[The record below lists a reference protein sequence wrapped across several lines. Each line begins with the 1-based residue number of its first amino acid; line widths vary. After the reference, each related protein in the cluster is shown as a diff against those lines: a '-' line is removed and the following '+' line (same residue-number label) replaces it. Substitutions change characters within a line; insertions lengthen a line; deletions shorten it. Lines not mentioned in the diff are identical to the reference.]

1 MAENT
6 KKKKRLTQEGKEF
19 LTFVGLT
26 AAGIGGVVVLYG
38 SYLRYLKSKFNVEVE
53 KIYDKERSDR
63 ERRDYDA
70 YLNYFI
76 QYICGKSDKVKD
88 VLLEEGIITG
98 DGWGLPLKQEDLIT
112 KE

>member
-6 KKKKRLTQEGKEF
+6 KKKKRLTKEGKEF

-38 SYLRYLKSKFNVEVE
+38 SYLHYLKSKFNVEVE
-53 KIYDKERSDR
+53 KIYGKECAYR
-63 ERRDYDA
+63 ERREYDA
-70 YLNYFI
+70 YLNHFI

-88 VLLEEGIITG
+88 VLLEEGIIEG
-98 DGWGLPLKQEDLIT
+98 EGWGLPLKNDGE
-112 KE
+112 